1 MLHILRGVNNDLI
14 AAEAKYHKSCFAS
27 YVSKSN
33 LKHPE
38 SEHIIR
44 EQLHGKISECRVAVQ
59 NKSVGQENVEE
70 LSLNMQEV
78 VDLLER
84 FKQDSRSRSKMFAF
98 WEEYGTMVSIL
109 LQFIKA
115 ERTGNW
121 KLHLSSTAAMLPY
134 FFAMDRPNYARWL
147 PV

>member
-1 MLHILRGVNNDLI
+1 M
-14 AAEAKYHKSCFAS
+14 
-27 YVSKSN
+27 
-33 LKHPE
+33 
-38 SEHIIR
+38 
-44 EQLHGKISECRVAVQ
+44 Q

-70 LSLNMQEV
+70 LALNMEEV

-121 KLHLSSTAAMLPY
+121 KLHLSATAAMLPY
-134 FFAMDRPNYARWL
+134 FFAMDQPTYPHWL
-147 PV
+147 PVYLCDMNQKQITRKHTGSL

>member
-1 MLHILRGVNNDLI
+1 MGGFHIALNFLSLIGKKYSNSGLDDLLIESGVYAAGTTSALIKGKCYNRGIRGHKLVM
-14 AAEAKYHKSCFAS
+14 EAFFRLLWKSFQQWIS
-27 YVSKSN
+27 DQ
-33 LKHPE
+33 HPE

-84 FKQDSRSRSKMFAF
+84 FKQDSRSGPKCSHSGK
-98 WEEYGTMVSIL
+98 
-109 LQFIKA
+109 
-115 ERTGNW
+115 
-121 KLHLSSTAAMLPY
+121 STVQ
-134 FFAMDRPNYARWL
+134 W
-147 PV
+147 